1 MTHLSRTLWILL
13 VLLLPLPALA
23 GNATTILFTA
33 NSFGE
38 VNPCPS

>member
-1 MTHLSRTLWILL
+1 MTALTRFLL
-13 VLLLPLPALA
+13 IFLFLPLPALA

-33 NSFGE
+33 SSLGE